1 MVRCQLG
8 DTDALDDLVTAW
20 HRRLWRY
27 VRTLLPGDEAA
38 GEAVQNIWLRILR
51 GLPALREPHLFPGWA
66 YRIAYRAAMD
76 QLRVKYADALNEPLD
91 LTDAVEDSGNLEL
104 EFERKIDAERLHV
117 ALTELPVLERNVL
130 SLFYLQ
136 ELSLTEISGVVDA
149 PVGTVK
155 SRLFRAKRLLREV
168 MNHA

>member
-8 DTDALDDLVTAW
+8 ETDALDELVAAW

-27 VRTLLPGDEAA
+27 VRTLVPGDKMA

-51 GLPALREPHLFPGWA
+51 SLPALRQPHLFPGWA

-76 QLRVKYADALNEPLD
+76 QLRVKYAEALHEPP
-91 LTDAVEDSGNLEL
+91 EDEMEGGPNAEL
-104 EFERKIDAERLHV
+104 EVERKIDVERLHV
-117 ALTELPVLERNVL
+117 ALAELPVLEWNVL
-130 SLFYLQ
+130 SLFYLE
-136 ELSLTEISGVVDA
+136 ELSLVEISGVVDA
-149 PVGTVK
+149 PIGTVK
-155 SRLFRAKRLLREV
+155 SRLFRARRLLREV